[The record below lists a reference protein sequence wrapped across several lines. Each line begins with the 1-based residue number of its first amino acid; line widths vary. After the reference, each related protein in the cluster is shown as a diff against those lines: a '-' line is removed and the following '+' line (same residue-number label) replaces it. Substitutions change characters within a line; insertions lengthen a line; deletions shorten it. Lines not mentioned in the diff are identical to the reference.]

1 MLVEQHLSSYDRTA
15 FLIPMDDQHHRSGT
29 SGSIFNL
36 LDAVVG
42 AEINSASFLYVQTN
56 WVLQSIL
63 ARYDI

>member
-1 MLVEQHLSSYDRTA
+1 
-15 FLIPMDDQHHRSGT
+15 MDDQHHRSGT

-56 WVLQSIL
+56 WVLLQSIL